1 MIRISTA
8 SAFDTGISTLQ
19 KRQGDLNEAQQQLTS
34 GKRISRLSD
43 DPVAAARAERA
54 RAAQARAD
62 ADQRA
67 VDASRSAVAQI
78 ESAFSDAGDLVQQA
92 RELLVAAGNTSYGPN
107 ERRGMAQQLAA
118 IRTQLLQVANR
129 GDGAGG
135 FLFSGQGVGSPPF
148 VDAPGGV
155 TYGATPGTTQTAS
168 SEPLPLAADGRAA
181 FLEARSGN
189 GVFVT
194 AAGSAAGTAWIDA
207 GGVTNPSQL
216 TGLPYSVQF
225 TAGGA
230 GSTFTVLRNGAATAL
245 TNVPY
250 VSGQAIQID
259 GMAFTVTGVP
269 ANGDNFTI
277 SPSAPDLSLFDTL
290 DSAAAA
296 LNNAEPGRRR
306 AEPDG
311 GRRPAR
317 HRRCSDATRQ
327 CACRC
332 GRLAAAA
339 RQRAIARRRT
349 ETAGSNRAIECRRPG
364 HGARHFRLPAQ
375 ANGLRC
381 RAAGLFD
388 DAALVPVRLPRF
400 VMPGPR

>member
-19 KRQGDLNEAQQQLTS
+19 KRQGDLSEAQQQLTS

-67 VDASRSAVAQI
+67 VDASRTMVAQV

-92 RELLVAAGNTSYGPN
+92 RELLVAAGNTSYGPS
-107 ERRGMAQQLAA
+107 ERRGIAQQLAA

-155 TYGATPGTTQTAS
+155 TYGATAGTTHTAS

-181 FLEARSGN
+181 FLEARGGN

-194 AAGSAAGTAWIDA
+194 AAGGVAGTAWIDA
-207 GGVTNPSQL
+207 GGVTDPSQL
-216 TGLPYSVQF
+216 TGLPYSAQF

-230 GSTFTVLRNGAATAL
+230 GTTYTVLRNGAATAL

-259 GMAFTVTGVP
+259 GMAFAVSGVP

-277 SPSAPDLSLFDTL
+277 TPSAPDLSLFDVL
-290 DSAAAA
+290 DSAVAA
-296 LNNAEPGRRR
+296 LNNASLG
-306 AEPDG
+306 AGALSQTVADG
-311 GRRPAR
+311 LR
-317 HRRCSDATRQ
+317 DID
-327 CACRC
+327 
-332 GRLAAAA
+332 AAAM
-339 RQRAIARRRT
+339 QL
-349 ETAGSNRAIECRRPG
+349 G
-364 HGARHFRLPAQ
+364 GARADAGMWLQRLDNVQSRIGGQKLLAQ
-375 ANGLRC
+375 TEQSNAEDLDMVHAISDFQLKQTGY
-381 RAAGLFD
+381 
-388 DAALVPVRLPRF
+388 DAALRAYSSMQRLSLF
-400 VMPGPR
+400 NYFGS

>member
-8 SAFDTGISTLQ
+8 NAFDTGISTLQ

-54 RAAQARAD
+54 RAAQARSD

-67 VDASRSAVAQI
+67 IDASRAAVEQV
-78 ESAFSDAGDLVQQA
+78 ESAFGDAGDLVQQA
-92 RELLVAAGNTSYGPN
+92 RELLVAAGNTSYGPA
-107 ERRGMAQQLAA
+107 ERQGLAQQLSA
-118 IRTQLLQVANR
+118 IRSQLLQVANR

-135 FLFSGQGVGSPPF
+135 FLFSGQGVASPPF

-155 TYGATPGTTQTAS
+155 TDVATSGTTQTAS

-181 FLEARSGN
+181 FLQARSGN

-194 AAGSAAGTAWIDA
+194 AAGSVAGSAWIDA

-230 GSTFTVLRNGAATAL
+230 GATYTVLRNGAATPL

-259 GMAFTVTGVP
+259 GMTFTVSGVP
-269 ANGDNFTI
+269 ANGDNFTV
-277 SPSAPDLSLFDTL
+277 SPSGPTLSLFDTL
-290 DSAAAA
+290 DKAATA
-296 LNNAEPGRRR
+296 LNNPSLGAG
-306 AEPDG
+306 ALSQTVADG
-311 GRRPAR
+311 LR
-317 HRRCSDATRQ
+317 DID
-327 CACRC
+327 
-332 GRLAAAA
+332 AAAMQLGSA
-339 RQRAIARRRT
+339 RAGAGAWLQRLDNVESRVGGQKLLAQSEQSNAEDLDMVHAISDFQLKQT
-349 ETAGSNRAIECRRPG
+349 GY
-364 HGARHFRLPAQ
+364 
-375 ANGLRC
+375 
-381 RAAGLFD
+381 
-388 DAALVPVRLPRF
+388 DAALRAYSTMQRLSLF
-400 VMPGPR
+400 DFIGK

>member
-19 KRQGDLNEAQQQLTS
+19 KRQADLSEAQQQLTS

-62 ADQRA
+62 ADQRG
-67 VDASRSAVAQI
+67 VDASRATVAQI

-92 RELLVAAGNTSYGPN
+92 RELMVAAGNTSYGPN
-107 ERRGMAQQLAA
+107 ERRGIAQQLAA

-135 FLFSGQGVGSPPF
+135 FLFSGQGTGAPPF

-155 TYGATPGTTQTAS
+155 TYGATAGTTHTAS
-168 SEPLPLAADGRAA
+168 SEPLPLAEDGRAA

-194 AAGSAAGTAWIDA
+194 AAGSVAGTGWIDA
-207 GGVTNPSQL
+207 GGVVDPSQL

-225 TAGGA
+225 SVGGA
-230 GSTFTVLRNGAATAL
+230 GTTFTVLRNGTATAL

-250 VSGQAIQID
+250 VSGQSIQID
-259 GMAFTVTGVP
+259 GMSFAITGVP

-277 SPSAPDLSLFDTL
+277 SPSAPDLSLFDAL
-290 DSAAAA
+290 DAAVVA
-296 LNNAEPGRRR
+296 LNNASLGAGALSQTVADGLRDIDASSMQLSSAR
-306 AEPDG
+306 AD
-311 GRRPAR
+311 
-317 HRRCSDATRQ
+317 
-327 CACRC
+327 
-332 GRLAAAA
+332 
-339 RQRAIARRRT
+339 
-349 ETAGSNRAIECRRPG
+349 AGSWLQRLDNVESRISGQKLLAQSEQSNAEDLDMVHAISDFQLKQTG
-364 HGARHFRLPAQ
+364 Y
-375 ANGLRC
+375 
-381 RAAGLFD
+381 
-388 DAALVPVRLPRF
+388 DAALRAYSTMQRLSLF
-400 VMPGPR
+400 DYLG

>member
-8 SAFDTGISTLQ
+8 SAFNTGIDTLQ

-67 VDASRSAVAQI
+67 VDASRATVAQI

-92 RELLVAAGNTSYGPN
+92 RELLVAAGNTSYGPS
-107 ERRGMAQQLAA
+107 ERKGLAQQVAA
-118 IRTQLLQVANR
+118 IRSQLLQVANR

-135 FLFSGQGVGSPPF
+135 YLFSGQGVGAPPF

-155 TYGATPGTTQTAS
+155 TYGATSGTTHTAS

-181 FLEARSGN
+181 FLQGRSGN

-194 AAGSAAGTAWIDA
+194 AAGSVAGTAWIDA

-225 TAGGA
+225 AAGGA
-230 GSTFTVLRNGAATAL
+230 GTTFTVLRTGVATAL

-269 ANGDNFTI
+269 VNGDNFTI
-277 SPSAPDLSLFDTL
+277 APSAPDLSLFDTL
-290 DSAAAA
+290 DAATAA
-296 LNNAEPGRRR
+296 LNNASLG
-306 AEPDG
+306 AGALSQTVADG
-311 GRRPAR
+311 LR
-317 HRRCSDATRQ
+317 DID
-327 CACRC
+327 
-332 GRLAAAA
+332 AAAM
-339 RQRAIARRRT
+339 QL
-349 ETAGSNRAIECRRPG
+349 S
-364 HGARHFRLPAQ
+364 GARADAGAWLQRLDNVESRVAGQKLLAQ
-375 ANGLRC
+375 SEQSNAEDLDMVHAISDFQLKQTGY
-381 RAAGLFD
+381 
-388 DAALVPVRLPRF
+388 DAALRAYSTMQRLSLFDFLRS
-400 VMPGPR
+400 